1 MAPQNQASEFLV
13 VEKPVPS
20 PLSSSEIILSGFLMI
35 CFILAPLVILFAY
48 WPDKIEKGSY
58 NVYYNEPF
66 SIRLV
71 DSDNNSKKSD
81 TLIAAV
87 KLKKTPE
94 KKGGDT
100 NKQPTTPPAT
110 TGEVKQG
117 NTPGGGSGT
126 SAQNDPVANL
136 VVQEQMVDSHIT
148 DTSKRKADLIGG
160 KTKNTKNNTINKNG
174 DHNTISLNSLIL
186 ILVAAAGFLGNMIY
200 VVKSFTAFVGIG
212 TFNKQWILWYVLKPF
227 SAVGLAII
235 IYFVLNNSDDVL
247 TKGVN
252 LNGIVGV
259 AALTGLFT
267 DMAMVKLKDIFEVI
281 VKPNEDKTL
290 TKHSKAVIKIDLEN
304 IKPATIDVAQP
315 FEILIPGENLNLAKL
330 VIVFNGVEIN
340 NAVITSKLIKFKYE
354 VPVGDR
360 GKTEF
365 AMQIKNEKGDE
376 LVDINIG
383 VQ

>member
-20 PLSSSEIILSGFLMI
+20 PLSNSEIILSGFLMI
-35 CFILAPLVILFAY
+35 CSILAPLVILFAY

-71 DSDNNSKKSD
+71 DSNYKDTD
-81 TLIAAV
+81 TLAAAV
-87 KLKKTPE
+87 KLKKAGE
-94 KKGGDT
+94 KQGAGS
-100 NKQPTTPPAT
+100 NKKPTTPPAT

-117 NTPGGGSGT
+117 NTPGGGSGN

-136 VVQEQMVDSHIT
+136 VVQEQTVDSHRT
-148 DTSKRKADLIGG
+148 DTSKRKADLTGG
-160 KTKNTKNNTINKNG
+160 KTKNTKNNTISKNRAQ
-174 DHNTISLNSLIL
+174 DTISLNSLIL

-227 SAVGLAII
+227 SAVGLAIV
-235 IYFVLNNSDDVL
+235 IYFVLNNSDDVF

-290 TKHSKAVIKIDLEN
+290 TKDSKAVLKIDLEN

-315 FEILIPGENLNLAKL
+315 FEVSIPGENLNAAKL
-330 VIVFNGVEIN
+330 VIVFNGVEIT
-340 NAVITSKLIKFKYE
+340 NAIITSKLIKFTYE

-365 AMQIKNEKGDE
+365 ALQIKNEAGDE
-376 LVDINIG
+376 LVDTNIG